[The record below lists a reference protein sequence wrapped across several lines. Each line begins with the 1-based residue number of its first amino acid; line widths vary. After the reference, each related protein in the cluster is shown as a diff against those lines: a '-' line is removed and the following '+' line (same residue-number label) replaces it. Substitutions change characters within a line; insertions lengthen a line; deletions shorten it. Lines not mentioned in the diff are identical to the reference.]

1 MPVRLTGY
9 MREARDIAAK
19 IEVVQALLTR
29 KLGLKRAR
37 LEKMLGR
44 AGRQLPKRV
53 QAKARALAEAQR
65 LAEHPKLARQIDGE
79 AVTRDF
85 ADVTG
90 YLEAIDVADLRRG
103 RMLGMAG
110 SVVFNLLLVAAA
122 FVLWLWW
129 RGYV

>member
-1 MPVRLTGY
+1 